1 MITISIGGKP
11 LDLPSGFSISIEDTS
26 PIFNERGSQSIP
38 ATVPATRRNT
48 LLMKAPFRPDS
59 ASDPNFPETQ
69 ARIACGVYRR
79 SGVMNVTEA
88 SRSGG
93 ISFNIGFDSSEAYS
107 KWQSKK
113 LKELSGLP
121 VLSGGID
128 NLLDGMSR
136 IYTGDSQVPVSDLA
150 VFPLALGYEEIDS
163 AADSGS
169 AASAASDSERKVRYW
184 EILNLCDENRYLE
197 QPGTVKRVIDGTLTD
212 VNIRR
217 GYCVSPFVK
226 VWRVLEFI
234 FADLGLEVT
243 ENPFKENAELERL
256 VVLNNVADSC
266 CTGTLRY
273 ADLMPDCQVSDF
285 LQALWVRFGLVCG
298 IDFGRGTVGLRLLR
312 DILRTPASRSLTA
325 DAADDDTVR
334 YQERRYVT
342 LSAST
347 GIDGAAPAT
356 ERFEDF
362 AKGCDRSDIA
372 LGCNIGNWRNVGT
385 KAEPRW
391 DGDVSDE
398 LYEDYDPDRD
408 YPDWEP
414 PSFWD
419 DDRDPWLDDM
429 DTRALRAPATR
440 AAVSAAAASPAG
452 VPRQRLAREFSTGIW
467 YRLDPANGRVKST
480 SSSWF
485 KWDPASEGLEPM
497 DLTSEDECVPIQTV
511 MSTSTGYSF
520 SGRIPLYMFGARHLH
535 TYIKGS
541 DPDKESDGE
550 ETPLAFLFAY
560 PFKGH
565 TIGRV
570 NGEHDSGGAMLLDD
584 GSYPQYSLYFQ
595 FQDGLFA
602 TFWRDYDEILRH
614 GNREIEVTVRMKTSE
629 LNGFD
634 MLRPVLFRGVRCLV
648 DRMEYSLP
656 AGSEVN
662 VTFTLRTIQTQGQYF
677 IDNEQDIP
685 PFRIV
690 GTAFEWKV
698 QSDGYDESLLR
709 DKSFQ
714 RMAFDAW
721 TADNEYTP
729 HGTVGDLWYID
740 PDGVVGSELERL
752 TDPGDYTALPV
763 PTMAG
768 ETKEVTLKAL
778 ASFDIYELHD
788 VSPEGDRS
796 DVEYG
801 LNVVGTISIEIPY
814 VVKFVSVSTG

>member
-1 MITISIGGKP
+1 MITISINGEP
-11 LDLPSGFSISIEDTS
+11 LDLPSGFSIDIEDTS

-48 LLMKAPFRPDS
+48 LLLKAPFRPDS
-59 ASDPNFPETQ
+59 ASDPNLPETQ
-69 ARIACGVYRR
+69 ARIACGAYRR

-93 ISFNIGFDSSEAYS
+93 ISFNLGFDNSEAYA
-107 KWQSKK
+107 KWQSKN
-113 LKELSGLP
+113 LKDLSGLP
-121 VLSGGID
+121 IRSGSVHDLIEY
-128 NLLDGMSR
+128 LSR
-136 IYTGDSQVPVSDLA
+136 IYTGDPDVSGADLA
-150 VFPLALGYEEIDS
+150 IFPVAIGYEEIDS
-163 AADSGS
+163 ADDSG
-169 AASAASDSERKVRYW
+169 KKFRYW
-184 EILNLCDENRYLE
+184 EILNLCDGSRYLE

-212 VNIRR
+212 VNIPQ
-217 GYCVSPFVK
+217 GYCVSPFLK
-226 VWRVLEFI
+226 VWRVLELI
-234 FADLGLEVT
+234 FADLGLEVK
-243 ENPFKENAELERL
+243 ENPFRTDIELERL

-266 CTGTLRY
+266 CTGTLHY
-273 ADLMPDCQVSDF
+273 ADIMPDCQVSDF
-285 LQALWVRFGLVCG
+285 LQALWVRFGLVCS
-298 IDFGRGTVGLRLLR
+298 IDFEHGTADLRLLR
-312 DILRTPASRSLTA
+312 DILRTPAARSLTA
-325 DAADDDTVR
+325 DAADDDIVR
-334 YQERRYVT
+334 YQQRQYVT
-342 LSAST
+342 LSAAT
-347 GIDGAAPAT
+347 GIEGAAPAT

-362 AKGCDRSDIA
+362 AKGCDQSDIA
-372 LGCNIGNWRNVGT
+372 LGYNVGNWRNVGT

-419 DDRDPWLDDM
+419 DDRDPWQDDM
-429 DTRALRAPATR
+429 DTHSLRAPASR
-440 AAVSAAAASPAG
+440 SAAPRASAPSAG
-452 VPRQRLAREFSTGIW
+452 LTRQQLAREFSTGMW

-485 KWDPASEGLEPM
+485 NWDPASEGLEAM
-497 DLTSEDECVPIQTV
+497 DLSSNDECVPIQQVT
-511 MSTSTGYSF
+511 STATGYSF
-520 SGRIPLYMFGARHLH
+520 SGRLPLYLFGARHLH

-541 DPDKESDGE
+541 DPDKDSDGE

-570 NGEHDSGGAMLLDD
+570 NGEHDSGGAMHLDD
-584 GSYPQYSLYFQ
+584 GTYPLYSLYFQ

-648 DRMEYSLP
+648 ERVEYSLP
-656 AGSEVN
+656 AGKETN

-677 IDNEQDIP
+677 IDSEQNIP
-685 PFRIV
+685 PFRIA

-698 QSDGYDESLLR
+698 RSDGYNESLLR
-709 DKSFQ
+709 DKSFR

-721 TADNEYTP
+721 TAENEYTP

-740 PDGVVGSELERL
+740 PDGVAGAELERL
-752 TDPGDYTALPV
+752 TDPADYTGLPV
-763 PTMAG
+763 PAIAG
-768 ETKEVTLKAL
+768 ETQEVTMKAL
-778 ASFDIYELHD
+778 ATFDIYELHD

-801 LNVVGTISIEIPY
+801 LNIVGSITIEIPY
-814 VVKFVSVSTG
+814 VVKFVSVSAG